1 MLVSRC
7 IHPLVGCHGEDEDLV
22 DLTDAQTGDPDTVE
36 QGHHHH
42 EEHPGGAEGGTLQVV
57 KVGLLLL
64 AGVGAGRGE
73 VLVATPGG
81 QEGEEGEEEEIE
93 DEVVVVLLTDTVANP
108 GTVMVKLGDASIT
121 HRAMLGPDWSP
132 DQAGAAEDDR
142 IEAVILRQLNESS
155 VLHLLTGADDS

>member
-1 MLVSRC
+1 MLVSSC
-7 IHPLVGCHGEDEDLV
+7 VHPLVGGHVEDEDLI
-22 DLTDAQTGDPDTVE
+22 DLTDPETRDPDTVE
-36 QGHHHH
+36 QRHDHH

-73 VLVATPGG
+73 VLVAAPGG

-121 HRAMLGPDWSP
+121 HGAVLGPDWSP

-142 IEAVILRQLNESS
+142 IEAVSLRQLNESS
-155 VLHLLTGADDS
+155 VLHLLAGANNP